1 MLWSRWLINHWLF
14 GGMRS
19 SNLSARVFLHVDIS
33 FADYRGAFPV
43 IVVDIVLSDD
53 EDDTDPA
60 RLPWWTDPIG
70 RAGPSTGLVLAADDA
85 GDTGKTSAKA
95 NNPALIVVGAPGPNK
110 PPATDQASTEL
121 ALGPLRRKCLRIAA
135 KQSNWGRCAA

>member
-1 MLWSRWLINHWLF
+1 
-14 GGMRS
+14 MRS

-60 RLPWWTDPIG
+60 RLPW
-70 RAGPSTGLVLAADDA
+70 
-85 GDTGKTSAKA
+85 
-95 NNPALIVVGAPGPNK
+95 
-110 PPATDQASTEL
+110 
-121 ALGPLRRKCLRIAA
+121 
-135 KQSNWGRCAA
+135 